1 MLLNKGEKVH
11 VMTRRLF
18 EGDLR
23 RHFAGEVMEASESGV
38 RLEGYVFVLDT
49 AKNHFV
55 RRVEKRVRIIGI
67 LDSGHIIK
75 VIPPDVRLED
85 LKYLLSPDKRLVVT
99 DGREFSL
106 DVNEFGLGR

>member
-1 MLLNKGEKVH
+1 MLVNKGEKVH

-38 RLEGYVFVLDT
+38 RLEGYVFVLDPT
-49 AKNHFV
+49 KNHFV